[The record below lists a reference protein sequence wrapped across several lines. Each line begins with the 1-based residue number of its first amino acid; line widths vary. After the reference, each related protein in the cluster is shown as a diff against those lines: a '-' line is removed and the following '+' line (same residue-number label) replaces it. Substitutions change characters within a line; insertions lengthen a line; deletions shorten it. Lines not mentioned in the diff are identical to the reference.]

1 MADLQEAWELA
12 VDPADIR
19 RTKVRPRNL
28 PAASDLE
35 EGRVLVRVDQLG
47 FSANNVLYA
56 VLGHQN
62 HYWDI
67 YPTVGPWGLVPAWG
81 YADVIASRSPD
92 LAVGA
97 RIFGLFPLASHAE
110 LGVEALFPNR
120 FRDPTPHRQAAAEAY
135 HGYTARPPVSIVDD
149 KLTAVEMLVR
159 PLLMVSWLASLHFAE
174 QAYFGARNLII
185 SSASSKTAIG
195 LAFLAKASGAVE
207 NIIGLT
213 SPSNRAYV
221 ASLGYYDEVVLYED
235 LAKLAPA
242 QKGVFFDVA
251 GDAKIRDGV
260 HRRLGD
266 NLVHSATVGL
276 AHWDADHKAAP
287 DLPGPPPTVFFA
299 PSYMERYAR
308 EWGGAPALFQRYE
321 EASAPFVKAASEWLK
336 LVEVKG
342 PEAIEATYLE
352 FLSGSRPPNE
362 GLILRF

>member
-35 EGRVLVRVDQLG
+35 AGRVLVRVDQLG

-56 VLGHQN
+56 FLGHQN

-67 YPTVGPWGLVPAWG
+67 YPTEGPWGLVPAWG

-97 RIFGLFPLASHAE
+97 RIFGVLPLASHAE
-110 LGVEALFPNR
+110 LGVEALFSNR

-135 HGYTARPPVSIVDD
+135 HGYTVRPPGPIVDD
-149 KLTAVEMLVR
+149 RLTAIDMLMR

-195 LAFLAKASGAVE
+195 LAFLAKASGAGE

-213 SPSNRAYV
+213 SPPNRAYV

-235 LAKLAPA
+235 LAKLDPA

-251 GDAKIRDGV
+251 GDARIREGV

-276 AHWDADHKAAP
+276 AHWDADHQAAP
-287 DLPGPPPTVFFA
+287 DLPGPPPTLFFA
-299 PSYMERYAR
+299 PPYMERYAR
-308 EWGGAPALFQRYE
+308 ERRR
-321 EASAPFVKAASEWLK
+321 SSN
-336 LVEVKG
+336 
-342 PEAIEATYLE
+342 ATRRRWPR
-352 FLSGSRPPNE
+352 S
-362 GLILRF
+362 